1 VIVSCSRGFSETLP
15 LETSGAADSKKKK
28 RISQLA
34 GLVLCCSV
42 FLMPLAESV
51 LPAMHTFLPT
61 ILWVFLF
68 AFFFAYNASGKS
80 SKIDILFA
88 FFPFFL
94 KNIAYKRKTFASHL
108 VQMEPVKG
116 NVSTN
121 RNNPC

>member
-28 RISQLA
+28 GFLSWQDLFFA
-34 GLVLCCSV
+34 AV
-42 FLMPLAESV
+42 FSSCRWQKV
-51 LPAMHTFLPT
+51 FCLPCTLSCLQFFGFFFLH
-61 ILWVFLF
+61 
-68 AFFFAYNASGKS
+68 FFAYNASGKS